1 MTISELRLNL
11 QFLITGT
18 MPDFVEIA
26 VPVGVRRTFCYS
38 VPAAFRERIRVG
50 MRVLVPFGSKLL
62 TGYVVGM
69 PGKEEIGGI
78 KLRPVQELL
87 EPEPAI
93 PESLVETA
101 LWVARYYF
109 APPGEVFRAL
119 FPAGTQVSGARKI
132 SLTPKAANLLAGGLR
147 PAEINAR
154 ENIILDVLMKEQ
166 PLTVRELVS
175 RSSVRGAEA
184 WIEALIAAGWIEA
197 DIHVEQPRVKTKERL
212 GIRLLPVGRERLESL
227 TPAQEN
233 LVSAL
238 EPFMEPV
245 LLQEFLASSKSTYS
259 VAKALERKGLVE
271 IAPAQIRR
279 TPVELVESETQDTIV
294 LTASQ
299 RELVS
304 RITGMILSEKASRCL
319 IHGVTG
325 SGKTEVYLRLIEE
338 VLGQGG
344 TALFLVPE
352 IGLTPLLSRIV
363 VSRFPGQVSLLHSGL
378 SAGERFDQWN
388 RIREGGA
395 RVVVGTRSAVFAPL
409 KGLRLIV
416 IDEEQDTSYKQDESP
431 RYHAREVAWHRI
443 RQSGGV
449 LIMGSATPSIETF
462 HESSQSGGTV
472 FFNLPERI
480 ESRPM
485 PKVRVVDMGQ
495 EFRNRGKYTIISET
509 LEEELKRCM
518 ARGEQGIVLLNRRG
532 YSRTLLCRSC
542 GHIFACSDCSVS
554 MTYHQQTNSIVC
566 HYCGLEKPAPSACS
580 NCGGP
585 YIHYAGVGTEQLES
599 ILMTMLPEARIARL
613 DRDTA
618 RRRGAIRKTL
628 FSFAERKLDLLVGT
642 QMLAKG
648 HDFPDVTLVG
658 VVSADSGLSF
668 PDFRSA
674 ERTFQLLIQVAGRAG
689 RGSVPGRV
697 VLQSFYPDHYALKFS
712 QGQDYE
718 GFYQKEIEFRRLM
731 GYPPFRNL
739 VQILIEDKD
748 YARAGRTADRI
759 ADFLKKR
766 VRVKTTGSRPVILG
780 PASAP
785 LEKLRGNYRM
795 QILVKSPPGTDTS
808 SLLQD
813 CFAHLSQHKI
823 STSNVHVDID
833 PLSLL

>member
-1 MTISELRLNL
+1 
-11 QFLITGT
+11 
-18 MPDFVEIA
+18 MPDIVEIA
-26 VPVGVRRTFCYS
+26 VPVGVRKTFSYS
-38 VPAAFRERIRVG
+38 VPVAFRERIRVG
-50 MRVLVPFGSKLL
+50 MRVLVPFGPKLL
-62 TGYVVGM
+62 TGYVVGA
-69 PGKEEIGGI
+69 PTKEEVGTV

-101 LWVARYYF
+101 LWVARHYF

-119 FPAGTQVSGARKI
+119 FPAGTQVSGARKV

-147 PAEINAR
+147 PAGLNTR
-154 ENIILDVLMKEQ
+154 ENAILDVLAEWQ
-166 PLTVRELVS
+166 PLTVRELAS

-184 WIEALIAAGWIEA
+184 WIEALTAAGWIQA
-197 DIHVEQPRVKTKERL
+197 DMHLDQPRVKSKQRL
-212 GIRLLPVGRERLESL
+212 GIRLLIRDRERFESL
-227 TPAQEN
+227 TPAQAK

-238 EPFMEPV
+238 EPFREPV
-245 LLQEFLASSKSTYS
+245 NLQEFLSTSKSTYS
-259 VAKALERKGLVE
+259 VAKALQKKGIVE
-271 IAPAQIRR
+271 IDPSRVLR
-279 TPVELVESETQDTIV
+279 TPVELTESEAREAIS
-294 LTASQ
+294 LTESQ
-299 RELVS
+299 GELVR
-304 RITGMILSEKASRCL
+304 RITDMIRAGEASRCL

-338 VLGQGG
+338 TLVQGG
-344 TALFLVPE
+344 EALFLVPE

-363 VSRFPGQVSLLHSGL
+363 VARFPGQVSLLHSGL

-388 RIREGGA
+388 RIRGGGA

-409 KGLRLIV
+409 KKLRLIV

-431 RYHAREVAWHRI
+431 RYHAREVAWQRI

-449 LIMGSATPSIETF
+449 MIMGSATPSIETF
-462 HESSQSGGTV
+462 YGSSQSASAA

-485 PKVRVVDMGQ
+485 PEVLVVDMGQ
-495 EFRNRGKYTIISET
+495 EFRKQGKYSVISQT

-542 GHIFACSDCSVS
+542 GHIFVCSDCSVS
-554 MTYHQQTNSIVC
+554 MTYHQKANSIVC
-566 HYCGLEKPAPSACS
+566 HYCGLEKPAPTACS

-599 ILMTMLPEARIARL
+599 ILRTMLPKARIARL

-689 RGSVPGRV
+689 RGAVPGRV
-697 VLQSFYPDHYALKFS
+697 VLQSYYPDHYALKFS

-718 GFYQKEIEFRRLM
+718 GFYRKEIDFRRLM
-731 GYPPFRNL
+731 GYPPFKNL
-739 VQILIEDKD
+739 VQILVEDAD
-748 YARAGRTADRI
+748 FARANRTADRI
-759 ADFLKKR
+759 ADDLKSR
-766 VRVKTTGSRPVILG
+766 VCAKASGSRPVILG
-780 PASAP
+780 PAAAP
-785 LEKLRGNYRM
+785 IEKLRGNFRM
-795 QILVKSPPGTDTS
+795 QILMKSPPGFDTA

-813 CFAHLSQHKI
+813 CFAHLSRHKI
-823 STSNVHVDID
+823 STANVHVDVD

>member
-1 MTISELRLNL
+1 
-11 QFLITGT
+11 
-18 MPDFVEIA
+18 MPDLVEIA
-26 VPVGVRRTFCYS
+26 VPVAVRKTFSYS

-62 TGYVVGM
+62 TGYVVGA
-69 PGKEEIGGI
+69 PRKEDVGHI
-78 KLRPVQELL
+78 KLKPVQELL

-93 PESLVETA
+93 TESLVETA

-119 FPAGTQVSGARKI
+119 FPAGTQVSGARKV
-132 SLTPKAANLLAGGLR
+132 SLTQRTANLLAGGLR
-147 PAEINAR
+147 PAELNAR
-154 ENIILDVLMKEQ
+154 ENAILDVLVQQQ
-166 PLTVRELVS
+166 PLTVRELIS

-184 WIEALIAAGWIEA
+184 WIEALIAAGWIRA
-197 DIHVEQPRVKTKERL
+197 DMHMDQPRVKLKERL
-212 GIRLLPVGRERLESL
+212 GIRLLPGDRESFESL
-227 TPAQEN
+227 TQAQAR

-238 EPFMEPV
+238 EPFKEPV
-245 LLQEFLASSKSTYS
+245 LLQDFLSFSKSTYS
-259 VAKALERKGLVE
+259 VAKALQKKGLVE
-271 IAPAQIRR
+271 IAPAQIQR
-279 TPVELVESETQDTIV
+279 TPVELAESEARDTIV
-294 LTASQ
+294 LTVSQ
-299 RELVS
+299 REMVM
-304 RITGMILSEKASRCL
+304 RITDMIRTREASRCL

-338 VLGQGG
+338 TLEQGG
-344 TALFLVPE
+344 TAMFLVPE

-409 KGLRLIV
+409 KELRLVV
-416 IDEEQDTSYKQDESP
+416 IDEEQDASYKQDESP

-443 RQSGGV
+443 RQSKGV

-462 HESSQSGGTV
+462 HESSQSGSAA

-495 EFRNRGKYTIISET
+495 EFRKHGKYTIISEA

-542 GHIFACSDCSVS
+542 GHVFVCSDCSVS
-554 MTYHQQTNSIVC
+554 MTYHQETNSIVC

-599 ILMTMLPEARIARL
+599 ILRTLLPDARIARL

-689 RGSVPGRV
+689 RGAAPGRV
-697 VLQSFYPDHYALKFS
+697 VLQSFYPDHYALKYS

-718 GFYQKEIEFRRLM
+718 GFYQKEIDYRRLM

-739 VQILIEDKD
+739 VQILVADKD
-748 YARAGRTADRI
+748 SARASRTADRI
-759 ADFLKKR
+759 ADVLKR
-766 VRVKTTGSRPVILG
+766 QVRTKASGPRPVILG

-785 LEKLRGNYRM
+785 IEKLRGNYRM
-795 QILVKSPPGTDTS
+795 QILVKSPPGFDATT
-808 SLLQD
+808 LLQD
-813 CFAHLSQHKI
+813 CFAHLSRHKI
-823 STSNVHVDID
+823 STANVHVDVD